1 MKIIVAGSRDFD
13 DYSLLKEKLDL
24 FFRNLDKEDIEIV
37 CGKARGAD
45 TLGEQ
50 YALENNLKITYFP
63 ADWSKFGYKAGYI
76 RNKEM
81 ANYADALVA
90 FWDGKSRGTK
100 HMINLAEKLQLKVK
114 VVEVERIEGG
124 F

>member
-1 MKIIVAGSRDFD
+1 MKIIVGGSRDFD